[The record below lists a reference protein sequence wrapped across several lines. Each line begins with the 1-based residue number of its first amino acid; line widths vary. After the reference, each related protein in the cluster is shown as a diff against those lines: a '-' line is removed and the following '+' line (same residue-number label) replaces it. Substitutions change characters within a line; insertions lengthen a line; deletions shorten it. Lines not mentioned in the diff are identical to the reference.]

1 MFAKIIS
8 MILSAVFSFLWLFG
22 IVPGVT
28 VMRDVAY
35 ASQSQSQKVD
45 IFIPK
50 NKGGELGLMLMIH
63 GGAWIIGDKSDYSD
77 ACRSISSNYGYITAT
92 MNYRLIDEGA
102 TCEDMLADITA
113 CLEEIKARASE
124 KGVRIKSCALLGAS
138 AGGHLSM
145 LYSYKNQAVSPVDI
159 SFCVSLSGPTDLTDP
174 NFYSPENAILYTAA
188 GGLIGV
194 PEMNETDIG
203 EYTEMLKEVSPLSYV
218 RSDVPATLFCHGM
231 KDSIVPYSNAVSLE
245 KALADCKAEYTF
257 IIYPNSDHGLEA
269 DPDKS
274 DEYYRTLVEYAE
286 KYF

>member
-50 NKGGELGLMLMIH
+50 NKGEELGLMLMIH
-63 GGAWIIGDKSDYSD
+63 GGAWISGDKSDYSD

-92 MNYRLIDEGA
+92 MNYRLIGEGA

-113 CLEEIKARASE
+113 CLEEIKARASD
-124 KGVRIKSCALLGAS
+124 KGVRIKSCALLGGS

-174 NFYSPENAILYTAA
+174 NFYSPENAILYTVA

-203 EYTEMLKEVSPLSYV
+203 EYTEKLKEVSPLSYV

-257 IIYPNSDHGLEA
+257 ITYPNSDHDLAA